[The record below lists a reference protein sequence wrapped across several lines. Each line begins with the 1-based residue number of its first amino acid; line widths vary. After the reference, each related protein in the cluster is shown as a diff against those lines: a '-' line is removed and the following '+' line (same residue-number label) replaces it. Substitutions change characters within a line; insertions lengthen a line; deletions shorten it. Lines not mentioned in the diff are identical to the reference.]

1 MESICISICW
11 YWCGSPFFFI
21 IQNLLVFA
29 YVYMCGSA
37 KSLKETGEGQRLAPI
52 PPGPPWI
59 QNYPLGHSFDHFDPS
74 PSLPIHHHHHLSIYI
89 HFRPFTSI
97 FIHHHPPSSNT
108 IHFRPFTNLKNWV
121 PVTDRFGFLWRIVW
135 VPEADR
141 SVPPSLLLQPPLD
154 STCRKSTFLLMVL
167 KVPLSW
173 KDN

>member
-11 YWCGSPFFFI
+11 YWYGSPFFFI

-97 FIHHHPPSSNT
+97 FIHHHPPSSIT
-108 IHFRPFTNLKNWV
+108 IHFHPFSSIFIHFHPSSSITIYDHPFSYVLSTWTQFQPFSSITN
-121 PVTDRFGFLWRIVW
+121 PSYPSTSSFIHSHIFSAI
-135 VPEADR
+135 R
-141 SVPPSLLLQPPLD
+141 SE
-154 STCRKSTFLLMVL
+154 
-167 KVPLSW
+167 
-173 KDN
+173 